1 MRLTYVGESGR
12 TRCKVGLE
20 GWWVWSWKM
29 TKPKAFMRPKRKPC
43 RFYLLTHSDE
53 FREQNYR
60 TREGLTSASPL
71 HPTHLAR
78 VGHQKLSEAIGRVSK
93 QGPLGKKKRKVRR
106 MIWDKSK
113 QDAKWDSWGKVVVHL
128 GISLLRSCNPKE
140 TNSSYCFETA
150 LQLVA

>member
-1 MRLTYVGESGR
+1 MCGRAWQDEVQGWLRRLM
-12 TRCKVGLE
+12 GLE
-20 GWWVWSWKM
+20 LENDKA
-29 TKPKAFMRPKRKPC
+29 KAFMRPKRKPC

-78 VGHQKLSEAIGRVSK
+78 VGHRKLSKAIGRVSK

-106 MIWDKSK
+106 R
-113 QDAKWDSWGKVVVHL
+113 V
-128 GISLLRSCNPKE
+128 
-140 TNSSYCFETA
+140 
-150 LQLVA
+150 